1 MSPSPSTA
9 VDRRSLLRRAGAA
22 GVAGAAGLAVVG
34 SAGSAEAATGSPTA
48 ATACHTAFGTWQVTV
63 YDTAGNVLDQGVQ
76 AAFHQDGLLTG
87 ANGSG
92 RTIIGSWTPT
102 GAATFT
108 FFAHEQLFDPAT
120 GKISGVAHLSHHATL
135 SADGG
140 TFTSQGVITGYTLT
154 GQMIFQQAAAIAAT
168 RFTMS

>member
-1 MSPSPSTA
+1 MSASPSTA

-22 GVAGAAGLAVVG
+22 SVAGAAGLAVVG
-34 SAGSAEAATGSPTA
+34 SAGSAAAATGSPTA
-48 ATACHTAFGTWQVTV
+48 AACHIAFGTWQVTV

-76 AAFHQDGLLTG
+76 AAFHQDSLLTG
-87 ANGSG
+87 ANGAG
-92 RTIIGSWTPT
+92 RTIIGSWAPT
-102 GAATFT
+102 GASTFT
-108 FFAHEQLFDPAT
+108 FFAHEQLFDPAS

-135 SADGG
+135 SADGS

-154 GQMIFQQAAAIAAT
+154 GQMIFQQAAVIAAT